1 MGIRDKEKR
10 TFTDPYELNNEE
22 SMQVMFKGTGFTA
35 LNLDQDPRALLKN
48 KMGNFDEADLQKA
61 YAQAQ
66 VKDDETVNL
75 ASRS

>member
-1 MGIRDKEKR
+1 
-10 TFTDPYELNNEE
+10 
-22 SMQVMFKGTGFTA
+22 MFKGTGFTA

-48 KMGNFDEADLQKA
+48 KMGNFDEADLQKS

-66 VKDDETVNL
+66 VKDDETVNI